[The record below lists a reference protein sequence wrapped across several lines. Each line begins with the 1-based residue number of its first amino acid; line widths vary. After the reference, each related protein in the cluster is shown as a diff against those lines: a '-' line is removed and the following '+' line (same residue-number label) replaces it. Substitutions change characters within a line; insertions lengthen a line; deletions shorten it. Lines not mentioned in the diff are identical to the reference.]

1 MIDIDKI
8 EAAASADK
16 ELDTVT
22 VLRPAIVR
30 EMVSMIRERDA
41 VMHQALKA
49 LAVISSGVCEAAH
62 HAKKDQHDMGVL
74 CPIEKR
80 HYEAIAAIRKVLEL

>member
-16 ELDTVT
+16 ELDEVT
-22 VLRPAIVR
+22 VLRPAVVM

-41 VMHQALKA
+41 ALEQALEFTEFCWRD
-49 LAVISSGVCEAAH
+49 VQMNDYAH
-62 HAKKDQHDMGVL
+62 EQLDQTR
-74 CPIEKR
+74 E
-80 HYEAIAAIRKVLEL
+80 AIRKVLEP